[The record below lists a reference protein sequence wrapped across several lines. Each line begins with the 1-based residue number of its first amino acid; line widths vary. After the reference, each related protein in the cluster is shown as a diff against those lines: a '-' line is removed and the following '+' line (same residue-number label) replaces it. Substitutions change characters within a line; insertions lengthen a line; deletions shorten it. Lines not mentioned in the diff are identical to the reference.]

1 MFIDVAGMSMHSLHK
16 GTHVL
21 GVHIWVEAMAQV
33 GDVALGPKALQ
44 HFLHQFPNLLL

>member
-21 GVHIWVEAMAQV
+21 RVHVWVEAMTQV
-33 GDVALGPKALQ
+33 GNVALGSKALQ
-44 HFLHQFPNLLL
+44 HFLHQLTNLLL